1 MSDFSGE
8 AEQRRLGHN
17 GVDII
22 DEFCEVRHQTD
33 SSSAVQAESDETQP
47 VSQLAAACRRH
58 GQCSS
63 RVNGFTPIKRDKADA
78 ATHTNIAAV
87 PHIA

>member
-33 SSSAVQAESDETQP
+33 SSSALQESDEAQP
-47 VSQLAAACRRH
+47 
-58 GQCSS
+58 G
-63 RVNGFTPIKRDKADA
+63 
-78 ATHTNIAAV
+78 
-87 PHIA
+87 